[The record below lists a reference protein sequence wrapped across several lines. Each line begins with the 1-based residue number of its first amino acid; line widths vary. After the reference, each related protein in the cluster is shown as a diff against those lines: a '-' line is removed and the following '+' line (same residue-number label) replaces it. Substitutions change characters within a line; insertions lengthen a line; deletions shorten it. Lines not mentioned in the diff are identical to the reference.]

1 MWEAVGPSGLV
12 EARGVSDTEA
22 RARAWVLAHEHPD
35 LRVIMP
41 ASEEEAARD
50 RERIVKINPNKDC
63 AEHDL

>member
-1 MWEAVGPSGLV
+1 
-12 EARGVSDTEA
+12 
-22 RARAWVLAHEHPD
+22 
-35 LRVIMP
+35 MP